1 MKIKIN
7 ENKHDFWKNIHKN
20 IKIHENIYRIMAIIK
35 LVEHLEYVEATF
47 PFIYF
52 YHLGPKNIYFIIETL
67 RNDHGT
73 FCIVYTDQ
81 DFTTLMFTLFV
92 D

>member
-1 MKIKIN
+1 MTFGKIYIKILKYMKILTYM
-7 ENKHDFWKNIHKN
+7 
-20 IKIHENIYRIMAIIK
+20 HENIYRIMAIIK

-73 FCIVYTDQ
+73 FCIVYIDQ